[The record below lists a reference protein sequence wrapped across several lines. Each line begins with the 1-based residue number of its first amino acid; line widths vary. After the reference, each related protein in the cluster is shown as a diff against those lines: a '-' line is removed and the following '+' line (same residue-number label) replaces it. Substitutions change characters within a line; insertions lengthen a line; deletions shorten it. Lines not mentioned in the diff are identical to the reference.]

1 MPQFIPLQFYQYNW
15 SDNRI
20 DPEKVISPP
29 YDVMSEQ
36 DKTNLAETEYNVVH
50 LDSPVSYEAAAGKLD
65 AWFADE
71 ILVQDSSPGFY
82 IMATDYQAGNDKKTR
97 WGIFGGLRL
106 HPFEDKK
113 VFPHEQT
120 YSKAKTDRLNL
131 MQATHG
137 QLSPIFGIYND
148 PGLILEEIG
157 RKCLENRPLISFTQE
172 NGVFNRIWRVPAEYH
187 QTVENLIQD
196 KKVFIADG
204 HHRYE
209 TALNYQNMKP
219 RHEKAPWNHVFMYL
233 SNIASPGLE
242 IFPYHRIISHK
253 ADFDW
258 DEILNRAE
266 QDFEISVSQ
275 KFPDIHAE
283 PRSDSFI
290 LYCSKGFVSMKPR
303 NMPEDIFYHIGAYVL
318 DRLFLRQAMKLS
330 ERELASVEFLS
341 YSHDQSTV
349 INRVDQGTAQAGFIL
364 KPVPMDVL
372 GQVCETGQVMPRK
385 STFFYP
391 KLPTGALF
399 HLWRD
404 KFD

>member
-1 MPQFIPLQFYQYNW
+1 MPQFIPLRFYQYNW
-15 SDNRI
+15 PDSRI
-20 DPEKVISPP
+20 DPAKVISPP

-36 DKTNLAETEYNVVH
+36 DKAGLAETEHNVVH
-50 LDSPVSYEAAAGKLD
+50 LDSPVSYEDAAGKLD
-65 AWFADE
+65 TWIADK

-137 QLSPIFGIYND
+137 QLSPIFGVYND
-148 PGLILEEIG
+148 PALILEEIG
-157 RKCLENRPLISFTQE
+157 RKCAQVSPLVSFAQE
-172 NGVFNRIWRVPAEYH
+172 PGVFNKIWLVPAEYN
-187 QTVENLIQD
+187 QAVENLIQE

-209 TALNYQNMKP
+209 TALNYQNLKP
-219 RHEKAPWNHVFMYL
+219 RLENAPWNHVFMYL
-233 SNIASPGLE
+233 SNIASPGVE

-253 ADFDW
+253 AAFDW
-258 DEILNRAE
+258 DEILNQAE
-266 QDFEISVSQ
+266 RDFEISVGK
-275 KFPDIHAE
+275 KFPELSAK
-283 PRSDSFI
+283 PRPDSFV
-290 LYCSKGFVSMKPR
+290 LYRKQSFVTLTPR
-303 NMPEDIFYHIGAYVL
+303 NIPQDIFYSIGAYVL
-318 DRLFLRQAMKLS
+318 DKLFLRQAMKLS
-330 ERELASVEFLS
+330 ESELASGEFLS
-341 YSHDQSTV
+341 YSHDQSAV
-349 INRVDQGTAQAGFIL
+349 INMVDQGDAQAGFIL
-364 KPVPMDVL
+364 NPVPMDVL
-372 GQVCETGQVMPRK
+372 GRVCETGQVMPRK

-399 HLWRD
+399 HLWGD